1 MKTIITGTILVGHIS
16 LGLGMQYFITP
27 PIASTASF
35 SVSDAYCPRTSFSH
49 VEFAPVTSEYVNELN
64 ERAVQSNVIAA
75 SHGDSYGL
83 LRMGER
89 YRDGDGV
96 PQNLSASVYYLTQ
109 AIEKGSPSAQYA
121 LDLTKLKIDYVSK
134 ENERIKAEN
143 LEKARISQEKLTAE
157 LQIVKIK
164 TDAEIELAKIKEQS
178 KIYEISKNLEETKI
192 NLEETKIKNDTLK
205 RNQEL
210 QNEQHKMNTIYIF
223 LGIIIISV
231 GVLLT
236 WAMVKCK
243 WVIGTLGLGVIGY
256 GIIRLFKSKNTQK
269 SKEIIKNNTEFSFL
283 DSEGNEQG
291 TYTGDQIKDLLQD
304 GTITDNTQIYIH
316 GKLFEWKE
324 LSTFNYP
331 KY

>member
-35 SVSDAYCPRTSFSH
+35 PVSDAYCPRTSFSH
-49 VEFAPVTSEYVNELN
+49 VEFAPVTLDYVNELN

-109 AIEKGSPSAQYA
+109 AIEKGSPSAQSA

-192 NLEETKIKNDTLK
+192 KNDTLK

-210 QNEQHKMNTIYIF
+210 QNEQHKMNTDHIF
-223 LGIIIISV
+223 WGIIIIAIV
-231 GVLLT
+231 VLLT
-236 WAMVKCK
+236 FVLTFALWAIEKCK

>member
-35 SVSDAYCPRTSFSH
+35 PVSDAYCPRTSFSH
-49 VEFAPVTSEYVNELN
+49 VEFAPVTLDYVNELN

-192 NLEETKIKNDTLK
+192 KNDTLK

-210 QNEQHKMNTIYIF
+210 QNEQHKMNTAYI
-223 LGIIIISV
+223 LWSIIIIST

-236 WAMVKCK
+236 FALWAIVKCK

-256 GIIRLFKSKNTQK
+256 GIIRLFKSKNTQ
-269 SKEIIKNNTEFSFL
+269 NPR
-283 DSEGNEQG
+283 
-291 TYTGDQIKDLLQD
+291 Y
-304 GTITDNTQIYIH
+304 
-316 GKLFEWKE
+316 
-324 LSTFNYP
+324 
-331 KY
+331 